1 MTINCELY
9 DTTFIIFFIQNKQVN
24 NNVEVLRLTFS
35 NSQRSSRQQHQLI
48 RKTVFY
54 NKSLQCLPV
63 FSLK

>member
-1 MTINCELY
+1 MTIKYELY

-24 NNVEVLRLTFS
+24 NNAKVLRLTFS
-35 NSQRSSRQQHQLI
+35 KSQRSSRQQYQLI